1 MEARFRRR
9 ARKAQGAECGAGA
22 GEEEEELAVSGEG
35 ELDEVWVVEP
45 REVVG
50 EAHFMLVGGLK
61 ERGACGWWI
70 GASWW
75 VEDKCVRKVW
85 YGGLLCG
92 IGTVVWDWDRRG
104 CTRL

>member
-50 EAHFMLVGGLK
+50 EAHFMLVGGLG
-61 ERGACGWWI
+61 RAGGW
-70 GASWW
+70 G
-75 VEDKCVRKVW
+75 KVCSEGMGW
-85 YGGLLCG
+85 GP
-92 IGTVVWDWDRRG
+92 VVWDWDCCVG
-104 CTRL
+104 LG